1 MKFVPRERISNICAS
16 HRAEGRRIVFTNG
29 CFDVIHPGHVY
40 CLYLAR
46 REGDV
51 LVVGLND
58 DESVRRLKGP
68 RRPIFSQDERAELL
82 ASFFFV
88 DHVVLFNEDTPLNLV
103 IQVRPHVLVKG
114 GDHEPETIVGRAEV
128 EADGGRLFVIPPM
141 PGFSSSKII
150 QSVAARE
157 KCGK

>member
-1 MKFVPRERISNICAS
+1 MRV
-16 HRAEGRRIVFTNG
+16 VFTNG

-40 CLYLAR
+40 CLLSAR

-58 DESVRRLKGP
+58 DDSVRRLKGP
-68 RRPIFSQDERAELL
+68 SRPIFSESERAELL

-103 IQVRPHVLVKG
+103 LQVRPHVLVKG
-114 GDHEPETIVGRAEV
+114 GDYSPETIVGRAEV
-128 EADGGRLFVIPPM
+128 ESWGGRLVVVPPI
-141 PGFSSSKII
+141 PGFSSTELISK
-150 QSVAARE
+150 VAE
-157 KCGK
+157 T